1 MAKCLRTHDCGRGKC
16 LSYARLQSLCLHMLS
31 LFRQMLILCN
41 DATVLYFVWAQVFT
55 TSHLTNKELTHVM
68 ACDVAVFE
76 LQHCMCLAL
85 SHVRLLAIQIDF
97 FFLFNLPPIAYL
109 TNVSI
114 PIAILIIEN
123 NHANSP
129 TNAFCSAS
137 QNRAICAMPC
147 CNKSYLFLR
156 LSPLRTFIVT
166 CLLAHCSCSNFLW
179 SLQRILGNGGCDCF
193 RFDHQPIVNYCPQ

>member
-31 LFRQMLILCN
+31 LFRQMVILCN
-41 DATVLYFVWAQVFT
+41 DAAVLYFVFNDSCGPPFVWAQVFT

-137 QNRAICAMPC
+137 
-147 CNKSYLFLR
+147 
-156 LSPLRTFIVT
+156 
-166 CLLAHCSCSNFLW
+166 
-179 SLQRILGNGGCDCF
+179 
-193 RFDHQPIVNYCPQ
+193 